1 METEEFLLAVN
12 GAERT
17 VRCEPDATLLDVLRH
32 DMGLAGP
39 GFGCGLGL
47 CGACMVLTGGR
58 ARSSCDLP
66 VSAMDG
72 PVTTVEGLP
81 SDGRLHPVQQAFLDE
96 QAAQCGYCTAGMV
109 MTAVGLL
116 RDNPAPAE
124 KDVRAA
130 LEGNLCRCGTHG
142 RIVRAVLR
150 AAGQAPSPP
159 SRPACP
165 PSRPVSAQPRPVS
178 AQP

>member
-1 METEEFLLAVN
+1 METEEFLLVVN
-12 GAERT
+12 GAQHT
-17 VRCEPDATLLDVLRH
+17 VRCEPDTPLLDVLRH
-32 DMGLAGP
+32 DVGLAGP

-66 VSAMDG
+66 VSAVDS

-109 MTAVGLL
+109 MAAVDLL
-116 RDNPAPAE
+116 RRNPAPAE
-124 KDVRAA
+124 PDVRAA

-150 AAGQAPSPP
+150 AARHG
-159 SRPACP
+159 PAGPATTSEC
-165 PSRPVSAQPRPVS
+165 RARTRD
-178 AQP
+178 